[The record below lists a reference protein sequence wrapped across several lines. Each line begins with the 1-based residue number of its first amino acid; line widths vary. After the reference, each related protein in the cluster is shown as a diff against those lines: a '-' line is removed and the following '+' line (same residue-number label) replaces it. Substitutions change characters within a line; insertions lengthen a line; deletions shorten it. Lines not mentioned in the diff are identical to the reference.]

1 MDEIRKKRIDLFA
14 ASSTEIKNLYSS
26 ESSSSFHSR
35 IISRYN
41 IAEESAYIDVLGD
54 AILGIHPVS
63 DLYTLLTTVVKLS
76 DEMSRDIIND
86 VTDFLSPIKNCEVPN
101 PNTTEIGVPY
111 SAVIANEVIPA
122 LRTMAGDVDKVHGYG
137 AYREIYPGAG
147 AVSDGETVHR
157 SAQDDALGK
166 PLLADTPTYS
176 ETDKNA

>member
-54 AILGIHPVS
+54 TILGIHPVS
-63 DLYTLLTTVVKLS
+63 DLYTLLTTVVKLG

-86 VTDFLSPIKNCEVPN
+86 VTDFLSPIKNRGVPN
-101 PNTTEIGVPY
+101 PNTTAVEVPS
-111 SAVIANEVIPA
+111 SAAVDTETIPP
-122 LRTMAGDVDKVHGYG
+122 LRTMEVDVDRVHGYG
-137 AYREIYPGAG
+137 AYRELYPHEAS
-147 AVSDGETVHR
+147 SDSEPVYTT
-157 SAQDDALGK
+157 SQEDALARK
-166 PLLADTPTYS
+166 KLASLPSYDVRGGEGS
-176 ETDKNA
+176 